1 MLPLRPM
8 QPIKK
13 AHFAALG
20 ANLCFGIN
28 FAAVKMVT
36 PSLIG
41 SFGLNVARVL
51 AATGLFWLL
60 YLMKPGRPGIEKKDI
75 GLFILC
81 AVTGIGL
88 NQLLFI
94 KGLSLTTTIHSSLL
108 ILITPI
114 LITFLAAWLMKEP
127 LSWQKIAGLLLG
139 ISGASVLILSKG
151 AETEAEQMFLGD
163 LLIVMN
169 AIVYS
174 VYLIMVKP
182 LMTRYSA
189 IHVVRW
195 TFTIGMFMILPVGW
209 NQFQDALWNSFTLF
223 QWAALIFVLVGGTF
237 FAYLLNVY
245 AIGKI
250 GASVTGSY
258 IYTQPVF
265 AAIIAIIWLGESFT
279 WVKLLAAILIF
290 TGVYGVTRTKST
302 S

>member
-1 MLPLRPM
+1 M

-13 AHFAALG
+13 AHLAALG

-51 AATGLFWLL
+51 AASGLFWLL
-60 YLMKPGRPGIEKKDI
+60 YFMKPGRPGIEKKDI

-81 AVTGIGL
+81 AVSGIGL

-114 LITFLAAWLMKEP
+114 LITFLAAWWMKEP
-127 LSWQKIAGLLLG
+127 LSWQKIIGLLLG
-139 ISGASVLILSKG
+139 IGGASLLILSKG
-151 AETEAEQMFLGD
+151 AEAEAEQILLGD
-163 LLIVMN
+163 IFIILN

-209 NQFQDALWNSFTLF
+209 NQFQGALWDSFTPL
-223 QWAALIFVLVGGTF
+223 QWAAFIFVLVGGTF

-265 AAIIAIIWLGESFT
+265 AAIIAILWLGESFT
-279 WVKLLAAILIF
+279 WVKLLAACLIF
-290 TGVYGVTRTKST
+290 LGVFGVTRTRVSA
-302 S
+302 

>member
-1 MLPLRPM
+1 MHS
-8 QPIKK
+8 IKK
-13 AHFAALG
+13 AHLAALG
-20 ANLCFGIN
+20 ANLCFGVN

-51 AATGLFWLL
+51 AATALFWTL
-60 YLMKPGRPGIEKKDI
+60 YLLKPSQPGIYKKDI
-75 GLFILC
+75 GLFVLC
-81 AVTGIGL
+81 AVSGIGL

-94 KGLSLTTTIHSSLL
+94 KGLSLTSTIHSSLL

-114 LITFLAAWLMKEP
+114 LITFFAAWWMKEAI
-127 LSWQKIAGLLLG
+127 SWQKFLGLLLG
-139 ISGASVLILSKG
+139 ISGAIILILSKG
-151 AETEAEQMFLGD
+151 SSNEADQMLLGD
-163 LLIVMN
+163 ILIILN

-182 LMTRYSA
+182 LMKRYSA

-195 TFTIGMFMILPVGW
+195 TFTLGMFMILPIGW
-209 NQFQDALWNSFTLF
+209 NQFQHADWQLFTTWH
-223 QWAALIFVLVGGTF
+223 WAALVFILLGGTF

-250 GASVTGSY
+250 GASITGSY

-265 AAIIAIIWLGESFT
+265 AAIIAIVWLGETFS
-279 WVKLLAAILIF
+279 WIKILAAIMIF
-290 TGVYGVTRTKST
+290 AGVYGVTRSKVDS
-302 S
+302 